1 MKTVEVKVTVKHG
14 TKRYANYEGEGVT
27 LIKGVTLAHSIRPEN
42 MNEVNKLALEGAN
55 DKNGYKENPFNFVAD
70 CIQNY
75 TEYAGGLRTGLRNRI
90 LSQVEG
96 PAKTI
101 ESTAKALLNAGLAA
115 NIDEAR
121 ASVITQMKAKGLR
134 TE

>member
-1 MKTVEVKVTVKHG
+1 MKNVEVKVTVKHG
-14 TKRYANYEGEGVT
+14 TKRYGNFEGEGIT
-27 LIKGVTLAHSIRPEN
+27 LIKGVPLLHAIRPEN
-42 MNEVNKLALEGAN
+42 MAEINKLALEEAT
-55 DKNGYKENPFNFVAD
+55 DKNGYKENPFNLVAD
-70 CIQNY
+70 SYQNFR
-75 TEYAGGLRTGLRNRI
+75 EYSGGLRTTLRNRI
-90 LSQVEG
+90 LSQLEG

-115 NIDEAR
+115 NIEEAR